1 MYEQYGSKDIFVIKA
16 KCLTVGIDFYKEIT
30 TDTDF
35 ISVMGGILHSPEVL
49 ARLDKQIAE
58 KEKTLQAEISKKV
71 KEREEDE
78 HSKRINAFAEMVK
91 TLSTEELNK
100 RLIDSILTFTYN
112 TDPVYNK
119 LSLAELL
126 AGHGIS
132 LREMDNLVK
141 STSTDH
147 LEIKTKVLFSLENEY
162 KYYNDSDSGHRW
174 AQDVVRPFLNAVS
187 KINKLGYIVCFRSRR
202 MFGDD
207 KEIYAY
213 DLLDRIISA
222 PTWPSSKYL
231 LNKCISVLQDKEYD
245 KISSNLIVHL
255 D

>member
-1 MYEQYGSKDIFVIKA
+1 MYEQYTQKDIFIIKA
-16 KCLTVGIDFYKEIT
+16 RCLTVGIDFYKEIT

-58 KEKTLQAEISKKV
+58 KEKTFQVEISKKV
-71 KEREEDE
+71 KEREEED
-78 HSKRINAFAEMVK
+78 HRKRINSFALMVK
-91 TLSTEELNK
+91 ALTPEKLNK

-119 LSLAELL
+119 LTLAKLV
-126 AGHGIS
+126 GRYGIS
-132 LREMDNLVK
+132 LTEMNELVK
-141 STSTDH
+141 DTSTLN
-147 LEIKTKVLFSLENEY
+147 LEIKTKILFSLENEY
-162 KYYNDSDSGHRW
+162 KYYNDSYSGHRW

-187 KINKLGYIVCFRSRR
+187 KINKLGYTVSFRSRR
-202 MFGDD
+202 MFGED

-213 DLLDRIISA
+213 DLLDRIINA
-222 PTWPSSKYL
+222 PAWPSSKYL
-231 LNKCISVLQDKEYD
+231 LNICISVLQGKEYD

>member
-49 ARLDKQIAE
+49 AKLDKQIAE
-58 KEKTLQAEISKKV
+58 KEKTLQAEISRKV
-71 KEREEDE
+71 KEREDE
-78 HSKRINAFAEMVK
+78 EQRKRINAFVEMVK
-91 TLSTEELNK
+91 MLSTEELNK
-100 RLIDSILTFTYN
+100 RLIDAILTFTYN

-119 LSLAELL
+119 LTLAELV
-126 AGHGIS
+126 GRHGIS
-132 LREMDNLVK
+132 LTEMNELVK
-141 STSTDH
+141 DTSNFN

-162 KYYNDSDSGHRW
+162 KYYNDSESGHRW

-202 MFGDD
+202 IFGDE

-213 DLLDRIISA
+213 DLLDRIINA
-222 PTWPSSKYL
+222 PAWPSSKYL
-231 LNKCISVLQDKEYD
+231 LHKCISALQDTEYD